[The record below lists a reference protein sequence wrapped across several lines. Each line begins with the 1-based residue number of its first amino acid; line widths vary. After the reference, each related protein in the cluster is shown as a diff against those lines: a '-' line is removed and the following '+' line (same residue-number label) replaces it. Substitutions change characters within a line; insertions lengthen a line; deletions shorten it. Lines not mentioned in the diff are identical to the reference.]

1 MCMKQTLRK
10 ITATLTVAMLS
21 IGIQSIA
28 QELDN
33 KLYIVGGFQG
43 WSPENASEFTY
54 SEMDGAYVF
63 ELNAVETNREFK
75 ISTAKGNWDA
85 FNSGVYGLVEGETY
99 SAQVL
104 TKDVEANLYA
114 GGKDNIALPW
124 PGLWTIKVASD
135 YSTIVATT
143 DTPNPGNPA
152 VLYVIGWVNGQQWT
166 PSVGVELEQISDG
179 VYFCG
184 DVDINGGSD
193 AGTAYFSVAST
204 LGTWDDIN
212 AKTRYGAEENDY
224 PVALNTTL
232 KMTTNGNNAW
242 TVETGHYSVEV
253 DINNMTITL
262 DDAAGVEDIEIN
274 KSDVS
279 AVYYNLQGVEV
290 LNPQNGMYIV
300 KRGNSVSKVL
310 VK

>member
-10 ITATLTVAMLS
+10 IMATIAVAVLS
-21 IGIQSIA
+21 IGMQSIA

-54 SEMDGAYVF
+54 SEIDGAYVF
-63 ELNAVETNREFK
+63 ELNATESSKEFK
-75 ISTAKGNWDA
+75 ISTTKGNWDA

-104 TKDVEANLYA
+104 TKGVTVNLYA
-114 GGKDNIALPW
+114 GGKDNIAVPW
-124 PGLWTIKVASD
+124 AGLWTIKVASD
-135 YSTIVATT
+135 YSAIVATT
-143 DTPNPGNPA
+143 DTPNPGNPE

-166 PSVGVELEQISDG
+166 PSVGVELEQTSDG
-179 VYFCG
+179 VYYNEN
-184 DVDINGGSD
+184 VNINGGSD
-193 AGTAYFSVAST
+193 VGTAYFSVASV
-204 LGTWDDIN
+204 LGAWDEVN

-224 PVALNTTL
+224 PVVLNTPL

-253 DINNMTITL
+253 DINKMTIKLGNAT
-262 DDAAGVEDIEIN
+262 GIEDIEIN
-274 KSDVS
+274 KSDVP

-300 KRGNSVSKVL
+300 KQGNKTSKL
-310 VK
+310 YVK